1 MGAVPV
7 WQACLWGLLGAGLVE
22 AAEMWRL
29 SRQMGR
35 FPWTAD
41 GVPQVSAYLVALG
54 LRLFMAAG
62 LSAAYAAAGQVA
74 GSLAALTLG
83 ITAPMVIQQLAD
95 HSPQPPGRPKNAHAD
110 GAEPPLPLPT
120 PATLDINVPP
130 PPSLDVPQ
138 RRPAADREA

>member
-1 MGAVPV
+1 
-7 WQACLWGLLGAGLVE
+7 
-22 AAEMWRL
+22 
-29 SRQMGR
+29 
-35 FPWTAD
+35 
-41 GVPQVSAYLVALG
+41 
-54 LRLFMAAG
+54 
-62 LSAAYAAAGQVA
+62 
-74 GSLAALTLG
+74 
-83 ITAPMVIQQLAD
+83 MVIQQLAD